1 MGLKS
6 AESRFAFVQGM
17 RLLSKLPALICG
29 FAVITALLALRG
41 YDPPILNALR
51 GAGFDTLQRL
61 WPRDDSVPQPVRIV
75 DIDEASLRELG
86 QWPWPRT
93 LLATLVDELTELG
106 AATIAFDIVFPEP
119 DRLSPRRLLES
130 ADAAKAL
137 AVAVPAFDTAIL
149 PDNDQIF
156 AAAIAGR
163 PVVTAFASS
172 AGSTGEQAPLK
183 AGFAQTGADVTNAP
197 PRLGKI
203 TANIPAIDSA
213 ATGIGSI
220 SIDLA
225 REQGVARQIPML
237 WTDGSRLYPSLV
249 VEALRVAQGADTLLV
264 HAAAD
269 TENAIESLVVGD
281 IALPLSESGQ
291 FHIYYRPD
299 APELYVSAARVI
311 SGKQREALRPLIEG
325 HLVFVGTSA
334 VGLLDVRTTA
344 LGETVPGVSI
354 HAQAAEQVLSGT
366 FLTRPEWAA
375 GSEFLIVLVAGFAIT
390 VLGSIVKP
398 WVTMISSGFLAAGIL
413 GLTILAF
420 RSQGVLF
427 DATFPLFALAAVF
440 LSSIAF
446 RLLVTDKEGRKLRGA
461 FGHYVAPS
469 ILAEI
474 ESNPQA
480 LKLGGE
486 IRDVTVMFVDI
497 ENFTPLGEKLEPE
510 ELVHVINLLLDACSK
525 EILAERGTIDKYIG
539 DAVMAFWNAPV
550 PVTDHQYHAARA
562 ALGIRHAIASL
573 NKQLELAALLK
584 KNGAPPLAVRVGLAS
599 GPACVGNMGSSERF
613 NYSVLGETVNIASRA
628 EGICKRIGHDITI
641 AGTISERTA
650 TLASLFAGKVPIKGK
665 THVQP
670 VHALM
675 GDAQLASS
683 GPFKHLNTVYM
694 EIAQTIAKARSGK
707 VSATIKGQLRE
718 LAKQHTAV
726 RHYLESIPGRTED
739 FRG

>member
-1 MGLKS
+1 
-6 AESRFAFVQGM
+6 M
-17 RLLSKLPALICG
+17 RLLSKLSALVCG
-29 FAVITALLALRG
+29 LSVVIALLALRG
-41 YDPPILNALR
+41 YDPPILSALR

-61 WPRDDSVPQPVRIV
+61 WPRDNSVPQPVRIV

-93 LLATLVDELTELG
+93 QIAKLVDELTELG

-119 DRLSPRRLLES
+119 DRLSPRRLLET
-130 ADAAKAL
+130 AGAAKAL
-137 AVAVPAFDTAIL
+137 ATAMPSFDTAIL

-156 AAAIAGR
+156 AAAITGR

-172 AGSTGEQAPLK
+172 AGSTGEQTPVK
-183 AGFAQTGADVTNAP
+183 AGFAQTGADATNAP

-213 ATGIGSI
+213 AAGIGSI
-220 SIDLA
+220 NIDLA
-225 REQGVARQIPML
+225 REQGVARQIPLL
-237 WTDGSRLYPSLV
+237 WTDGSRLYPSLA
-249 VEALRVAQGADTLLV
+249 VEALRVAQGIDTLLV

-269 TENAIESLVVGD
+269 TDNAIESLVIGD
-281 IALPLSESGQ
+281 FSLPLSESGM

-299 APELYVSAARVI
+299 SPELYVSAARVI
-311 SGKQREALRPLIEG
+311 GGKQHEALRPLIEG
-325 HLVFVGTSA
+325 NLVFVGTSA

-354 HAQAAEQVLSGT
+354 HAQIAEQVLSGT

-375 GSEFLIVLVAGFAIT
+375 GTELLIVLLAGLVIT

-398 WVTMISSGFLAAGIL
+398 WVTMLSSSFLAACIL
-413 GLTILAF
+413 GLTVMAF

-427 DATFPLFALAAVF
+427 DATFPLLSLAAIF

-474 ESNPQA
+474 ETNPKA

-497 ENFTPLGEKLEPE
+497 ENFTPLSEKLKPE
-510 ELVHVINLLLDACSK
+510 DLVHVINMLLDACSK
-525 EILAERGTIDKYIG
+525 AILAEQGTIDKYIG

-550 PVTDHQYHAARA
+550 TIADHQYRAARA
-562 ALGIRHAIASL
+562 AIGIRHAIASL
-573 NKQLELAALLK
+573 NKQPELAALLK
-584 KNGAPPLAVRVGLAS
+584 VSGAAPLAVRIGLAS
-599 GPACVGNMGSSERF
+599 GPACVGNMGSTERF
-613 NYSVLGETVNIASRA
+613 DYSVLGETVNIASRA
-628 EGICKRIGHDITI
+628 EGICKRIDHDITI
-641 AGTISERTA
+641 AGAITERTA
-650 TLASLFAGKVPIKGK
+650 TLASLFAGKVPMKGK

-670 VHALM
+670 IHALM

-683 GPFKHLNTVYM
+683 DAFKHLGAVYM
-694 EIAQTIAKARSGK
+694 EIAQGIAKARSGK
-707 VSATIKGQLRE
+707 VSAAIKSQIDE
-718 LAKQHTAV
+718 LANQHPAM
-726 RHYLESIPGRTED
+726 RQYLESIPDRSED
-739 FRG
+739 FRS

>member
-1 MGLKS
+1 
-6 AESRFAFVQGM
+6 M
-17 RLLSKLPALICG
+17 RLLSKLPALVCG
-29 FAVITALLALRG
+29 FAVIAAFLALRG
-41 YDPPILNALR
+41 YDPPILSALR

-61 WPRDDSVPQPVRIV
+61 WPRDGNSPQPVRIV

-93 LLATLVDELTELG
+93 QLATLVDELTELG
-106 AATIAFDIVFPEP
+106 AAAIAFDIVFPEP

-130 ADAAKAL
+130 PGAAKAL
-137 AVAVPAFDTAIL
+137 ATAMPSLDTAIL

-156 AAAIAGR
+156 AAAITGR

-172 AGSTGEQAPLK
+172 AGSTGKQAPLK
-183 AGFAQTGADVTNAP
+183 SGFAQTGADATNAP
-197 PRLGKI
+197 PRIGNI
-203 TANIPAIDSA
+203 TANIPAIDA
-213 ATGIGSI
+213 AAAGIGSI
-220 SIDLA
+220 NIDLA
-225 REQGVARQIPML
+225 HEQGVARQIPLL
-237 WTDGSRLYPSLV
+237 WSDGARLYPSLV

-281 IALPLSESGQ
+281 LALPLSESGM
-291 FHIYYRPD
+291 FYIYYRHD
-299 APELYVSAARVI
+299 SPELYVSAARVI
-311 SGKQREALRPLIEG
+311 SGKEREALRPLIEG

-354 HAQAAEQVLSGT
+354 HAQVAEQVLSGA

-375 GSEFLIVLVAGFAIT
+375 GSELLIVLVTGTAIT

-398 WVTMISSGFLAAGIL
+398 WLTMTSSGFLAAGIL
-413 GLTILAF
+413 GLTVLAF
-420 RSQGVLF
+420 RSYGVLF
-427 DATFPLFALAAVF
+427 DATFPLLSLAAVF

-474 ESNPQA
+474 ETNPKA

-497 ENFTPLGEKLEPE
+497 ENFTPLSEKLKPE
-510 ELVHVINLLLDACSK
+510 DLVLVMNLLLDACSK
-525 EILAERGTIDKYIG
+525 AILAEQGTIDKYIG
-539 DAVMAFWNAPV
+539 DGVMAFWNAPV
-550 PVTDHQYHAARA
+550 TIANHQYHAARS
-562 ALGIRHAIASL
+562 ALGIRHAVVSL
-573 NKQLELAALLK
+573 NRQPELAALLK
-584 KNGAPPLAVRVGLAS
+584 KNGAAPLAVRIGLAS
-599 GPACVGNMGSSERF
+599 GPACVGNMGSTERF
-613 NYSVLGETVNIASRA
+613 DYSALGETVNIASRA

-650 TLASLFAGKVPIKGK
+650 TLACLYAGKVPMKGK
-665 THVQP
+665 TQVQP
-670 VHALM
+670 IHALM
-675 GDAQLASS
+675 GDAHLASS
-683 GPFKHLNTVYM
+683 DEFKHLSAAYV
-694 EIAQTIAKARSGK
+694 EIARTIEKARNGK
-707 VSATIKGQLRE
+707 VSASIKGRFNE
-718 LAKQHTAV
+718 LADQHPDM
-726 RHYLESIPGRTED
+726 RHYFESIPDRAED
-739 FRG
+739 FRS

>member
-1 MGLKS
+1 MKL
-6 AESRFAFVQGM
+6 F
-17 RLLSKLPALICG
+17 SKLPSLVCG
-29 FAVITALLALRG
+29 FAVIAALLVLRG

-61 WPRDDSVPQPVRIV
+61 WPRDNSVPQPVRIV
-75 DIDEASLRELG
+75 DIDEASLHELG

-93 LLATLVDELTELG
+93 QLAALVDELTELG
-106 AATIAFDIVFPEP
+106 AAAIAFDIVFPEP
-119 DRLSPRRLLES
+119 DRLSPRRLLEN
-130 ADAAKAL
+130 AGAAKAL
-137 AVAVPAFDTAIL
+137 AAAMPSFDAAIL

-156 AAAIAGR
+156 AAAITGR
-163 PVVTAFASS
+163 PVITAFASS
-172 AGSTGEQAPLK
+172 VASTRKHAPVK
-183 AGFAQTGADVTNAP
+183 AGFAQTGADATNAP

-203 TANIPAIDSA
+203 TANIPAIDA
-213 ATGIGSI
+213 AAAGVGSI
-220 SIDLA
+220 NIDLA

-237 WTDGSRLYPSLV
+237 WTDGSRLYPSLA

-281 IALPLSESGQ
+281 LALPLSESGL

-299 APELYVSAARVI
+299 SPKLYVSAAQVI
-311 SGKQREALRPLIEG
+311 GGKQREALRPLIEG

-354 HAQAAEQVLSGT
+354 HAQVAEQVLSGT

-375 GSEFLIVLVAGFAIT
+375 GSEFLIVLLAGAAIT

-398 WVTMISSGFLAAGIL
+398 WVTMISSGFLAACVL
-413 GLTILAF
+413 GLTVLAF
-420 RSQGVLF
+420 RRQGVLF
-427 DATFPLFALAAVF
+427 DATFPLLSLAAVF

-446 RLLVTDKEGRKLRGA
+446 RLLVTDKEGRRLRGA

-474 ESNPQA
+474 ERNPQA

-497 ENFTPLGEKLEPE
+497 ENFTPLSEKLKPE
-510 ELVHVINLLLDACSK
+510 DLVHVINLLLDACSK
-525 EILAERGTIDKYIG
+525 AILAEQGTIDKYIG

-550 PVTDHQYHAARA
+550 MIADHQYHAAHA
-562 ALGIRHAIASL
+562 ALGIRHAVASL
-573 NKQLELAALLK
+573 NKQSELNALLK
-584 KNGAPPLAVRVGLAS
+584 KNGAMPLAVRIGLAS

-613 NYSVLGETVNIASRA
+613 DYSVLGETVNIASRA
-628 EGICKRIGHDITI
+628 EGICKRINHDITI
-641 AGTISERTA
+641 AGTISDRTA
-650 TLASLFAGKVPIKGK
+650 TLAGLFAGKVPMKGK
-665 THVQP
+665 TQLQP
-670 VHALM
+670 IHALM
-675 GDAQLASS
+675 GDAQVASS
-683 GPFKHLNTVYM
+683 DAFKHLGMAYM
-694 EIAQTIAKARSGK
+694 EIAQDIAKARGGK
-707 VSATIKGQLRE
+707 LSTAIRDQLSE
-718 LAKQHTAV
+718 LTNQYPAMRQ
-726 RHYLESIPGRTED
+726 YLESILDRTED
-739 FRG
+739 FRS